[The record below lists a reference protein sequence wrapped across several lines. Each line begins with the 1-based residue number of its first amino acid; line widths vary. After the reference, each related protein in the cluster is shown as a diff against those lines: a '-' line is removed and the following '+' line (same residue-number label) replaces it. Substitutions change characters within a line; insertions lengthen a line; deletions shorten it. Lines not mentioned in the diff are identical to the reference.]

1 MKQSG
6 PPTFS
11 GGFRCPICKKA
22 IANVQEPAFPFC
34 SDKCR
39 LLDLGNWLDGKYTT
53 SRPLDP
59 SDEQTDQQSIEQA
72 DQQATEQAGEDVRFR
87 RNPENPDRS

>member
-1 MKQSG
+1 MMNQAG
-6 PPTFS
+6 PSQNS

-22 IANVQEPAFPFC
+22 IADTKAPAFPFC

-39 LLDLGNWLDGKYTT
+39 LLDLGNWLDGKYNT

-59 SDEQTDQQSIEQA
+59 SDEQSIDETQIPL
-72 DQQATEQAGEDVRFR
+72 
-87 RNPENPDRS
+87 NPPDMP